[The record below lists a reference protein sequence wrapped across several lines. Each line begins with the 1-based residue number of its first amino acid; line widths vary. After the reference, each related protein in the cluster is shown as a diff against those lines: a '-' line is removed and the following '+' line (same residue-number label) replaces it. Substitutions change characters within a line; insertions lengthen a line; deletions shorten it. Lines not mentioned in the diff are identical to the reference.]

1 MQKLFNH
8 NDIIRF
14 AYNEMNYNEAVE
26 FKAELKDHPEL
37 ELELEQVQ
45 ATQKALDNLSEIPN
59 PGIIKSLLAYSASLQ
74 FLLEVLFWTL
84 LRIKRI
90 LLPFI

>member
-1 MQKLFNH
+1 MQKLFTH

-14 AYNEMNYNEAVE
+14 AYNEMNSDEALE

-37 ELELEQVQ
+37 EMELEQVQ

-74 FLLEVLFWTL
+74 IHKIPSRGIVLD
-84 LRIKRI
+84 IVKN
-90 LLPFI
+90 

>member
-1 MQKLFNH
+1 
-8 NDIIRF
+8 
-14 AYNEMNYNEAVE
+14 MNSDEALE

-37 ELELEQVQ
+37 EMELEQVQ

-74 FLLEVLFWTL
+74 IHKIPSRGIVLD
-84 LRIKRI
+84 IVKN
-90 LLPFI
+90 

>member
-1 MQKLFNH
+1 MQKLFTH

-14 AYNEMNYNEAVE
+14 VYNEMNSDEAVE

-37 ELELEQVQ
+37 EMELEQVQ

-74 FLLEVLFWTL
+74 IHKIPSRGIVLD
-84 LRIKRI
+84 IVKN
-90 LLPFI
+90 

>member
-1 MQKLFNH
+1 MQKLFTH

-14 AYNEMNYNEAVE
+14 AYNEMNSDEAVE

-37 ELELEQVQ
+37 ELELKKIQ
-45 ATQKALDNLSEIPN
+45 ATQKALDKLSDNPN

-74 FLLEVLFWTL
+74 IHKIPSRGIVLD
-84 LRIKRI
+84 IVKN
-90 LLPFI
+90 